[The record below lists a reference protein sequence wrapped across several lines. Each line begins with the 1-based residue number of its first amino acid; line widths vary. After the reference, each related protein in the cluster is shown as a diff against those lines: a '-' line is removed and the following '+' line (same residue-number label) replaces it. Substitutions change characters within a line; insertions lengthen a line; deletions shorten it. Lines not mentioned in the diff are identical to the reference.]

1 MARPMS
7 EVECRAANGKIPEN
21 GIAIL
26 QISDFGVFEE
36 QELYLVFFS
45 SVPALFSNSVPGTL
59 IERGGKS
66 FPIPN

>member
-36 QELYLVFFS
+36 HELYLVFF
-45 SVPALFSNSVPGTL
+45 LFCTSAIFELGSRNL
-59 IERGGKS
+59 D
-66 FPIPN
+66 

>member
-26 QISDFGVFEE
+26 QISDFGVFE

-59 IERGGKS
+59 IERRGKS
-66 FPIPN
+66 FPLFPN

>member
-7 EVECRAANGKIPEN
+7 EVECRAANSKIPEN

-45 SVPALFSNSVPGTL
+45 SVPALLSNSVPGTL
-59 IERGGKS
+59 IERRGKS
-66 FPIPN
+66 FPN

>member
-26 QISDFGVFEE
+26 QISDFGVFE

-66 FPIPN
+66 FPN

>member
-36 QELYLVFFS
+36 QELYLVFL
-45 SVPALFSNSVPGTL
+45 LFCTSAIFELGSRNL
-59 IERGGKS
+59 D
-66 FPIPN
+66 